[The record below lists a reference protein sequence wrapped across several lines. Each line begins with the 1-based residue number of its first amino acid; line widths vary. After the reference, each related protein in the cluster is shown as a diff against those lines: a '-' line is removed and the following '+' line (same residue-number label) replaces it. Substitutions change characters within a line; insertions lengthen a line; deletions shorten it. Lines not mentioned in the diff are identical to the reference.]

1 MGIIKPSTKIIFAD
15 EKIKNAW
22 KSVGETDKDLAKQ
35 LFRAKEDIKENA
47 FHGRAVLKKIIPKN
61 YIKKYGIDNLWIYDL
76 PSGWRLLYTIIT
88 PNKIEIISVVLDWMN
103 HKEYTRLFK
112 FSK

>member
-15 EKIKNAW
+15 EKIKRAW
-22 KSVGETDKDLAKQ
+22 ESVSKTDKDLAKQ
-35 LFRAKEDIKENA
+35 LFKAKEDIKENA
-47 FHGRAVLKKIIPKN
+47 FYGRAVLKKLIPKT

-88 PNKIEIISVVLDWMN
+88 PNKIEIISVVLNWMS